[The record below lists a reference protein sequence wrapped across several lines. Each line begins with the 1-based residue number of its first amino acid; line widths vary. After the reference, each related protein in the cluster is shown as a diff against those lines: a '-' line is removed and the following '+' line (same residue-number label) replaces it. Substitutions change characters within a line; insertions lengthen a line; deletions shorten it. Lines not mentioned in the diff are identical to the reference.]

1 MRHKEYND
9 FSDQMLE
16 HEIDKI
22 MDRINQLELKP
33 KRKRLFMKKIV
44 LIPMFSLLAICLLI
58 WNLLLLFNQDNTYDY
73 FTIKQV
79 HANQYSVSYY
89 DDTFDFNIYTLINN
103 PNTIEVK
110 EGVFVYKDLNKYIDV
125 SEKTTVNVIE
135 INNYKFVHVK
145 IDNRINRYYQVY
157 ITDTENSEIKNLF
170 HLDYEFQNFYNQ
182 MNQLAQYLKTYPPI
196 REEVPL
202 PDYSHSSHYLSYRV
216 NPDATILS
224 SEDYALYEWYIDQL
238 DRMTKSVALNDYSD
252 LKAFS
257 VTLYMDGTESDLGEI
272 SSSTHNF
279 YHGIPASQTNYYNL
293 SSYPVKLTNCQLI
306 NRVTLETGN
315 FEDDIKYQ
323 FFIGSTEQCQNTI
336 YDNQGYMGAR
346 ITFNKIEHLKLE
358 DYSIDIFVNNEKVE
372 TNHFYTYKNTLIIL
386 PIWTPYDEENRVT
399 FNIQIT
405 IKDSEGNYVGK
416 FVTYCTSL
424 SFQDLG
430 VKS

>member
-135 INNYKFVHVK
+135 INNYKFVHV
-145 IDNRINRYYQVY
+145 
-157 ITDTENSEIKNLF
+157 
-170 HLDYEFQNFYNQ
+170 
-182 MNQLAQYLKTYPPI
+182 
-196 REEVPL
+196 
-202 PDYSHSSHYLSYRV
+202 
-216 NPDATILS
+216 
-224 SEDYALYEWYIDQL
+224 
-238 DRMTKSVALNDYSD
+238 
-252 LKAFS
+252 
-257 VTLYMDGTESDLGEI
+257 
-272 SSSTHNF
+272 
-279 YHGIPASQTNYYNL
+279 
-293 SSYPVKLTNCQLI
+293 
-306 NRVTLETGN
+306 
-315 FEDDIKYQ
+315 
-323 FFIGSTEQCQNTI
+323 
-336 YDNQGYMGAR
+336 
-346 ITFNKIEHLKLE
+346 
-358 DYSIDIFVNNEKVE
+358 
-372 TNHFYTYKNTLIIL
+372 
-386 PIWTPYDEENRVT
+386 
-399 FNIQIT
+399 
-405 IKDSEGNYVGK
+405 
-416 FVTYCTSL
+416 
-424 SFQDLG
+424 
-430 VKS
+430 